1 MITKKDKNEALIGV
15 LDKDLKLTLSKV
27 LDKAYIFE
35 RTDKLQYTN
44 FLNLYQAHKAISI
57 LNHLKVDYY
66 VYRVNENAEK
76 CNIFFLPSYIK
87 KGKDI
92 FNNYISCVKITI
104 KQKGEIKHKDYM
116 GSIYNLGIKSEYIGD
131 IFVNDNSA
139 YVFLMSL
146 VETYILNSLE
156 KVGNQIAL
164 LEKIDIKED
173 KQLPISV
180 KFLEK
185 KVIIASTRIDL
196 LLSHVY
202 KISRE
207 DVKEKIKKGE
217 VYINCKNIF
226 SSSENV
232 KESDIIS
239 FKKYGKL
246 KVMEFGSK
254 TKNGNIVLKINIY
267 D

>member
-1 MITKKDKNEALIGV
+1 M
-15 LDKDLKLTLSKV
+15 
-27 LDKAYIFE
+27 
-35 RTDKLQYTN
+35 
-44 FLNLYQAHKAISI
+44 
-57 LNHLKVDYY
+57 
-66 VYRVNENAEK
+66 
-76 CNIFFLPSYIK
+76 
-87 KGKDI
+87 
-92 FNNYISCVKITI
+92 
-104 KQKGEIKHKDYM
+104 
-116 GSIYNLGIKSEYIGD
+116 
-131 IFVNDNSA
+131 
-139 YVFLMSL
+139 
-146 VETYILNSLE
+146 
-156 KVGNQIAL
+156 
-164 LEKIDIKED
+164 
-173 KQLPISV
+173 
-180 KFLEK
+180 
-185 KVIIASTRIDL
+185 IIASTRIDL